1 MPIIDNELLAE
12 VPHVQSE
19 TTTFSVGHHIKQI
32 LQNNLSELGDSTWM
46 VSASDVHQFNSF
58 FKKSLLYRRI

>member
-19 TTTFSVGHHIKQI
+19 PTTFSVGHHVKQI
-32 LQNNLSELGDSTWM
+32 LQNSLSELGDSTWM
-46 VSASDVHQFNSF
+46 VSTSDLHRVNSF
-58 FKKSLLYRRI
+58 

>member
-19 TTTFSVGHHIKQI
+19 TTTFSVGHHVKQI

-58 FKKSLLYRRI
+58 